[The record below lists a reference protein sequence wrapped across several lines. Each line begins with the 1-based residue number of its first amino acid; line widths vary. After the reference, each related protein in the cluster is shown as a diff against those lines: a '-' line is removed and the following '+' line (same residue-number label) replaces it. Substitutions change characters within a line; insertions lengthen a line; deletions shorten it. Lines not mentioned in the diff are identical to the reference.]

1 MKHLQ
6 HTIETPLQHVQHP
19 DLLLKYPD
27 ATLATYQKKRQMKHL
42 RHASETLATYVYN
55 KQMKYWGYTLATYM
69 YNHYNIYNITIYFCN
84 IPMKQLKHTSGKTE
98 TLETWAC
105 NMSEKHPET
114 LETQH
119 HRAAMTYL
127 VGKCSG
133 VGSLDGVRPHAPAM
147 PAVG

>member
-1 MKHLQ
+1 
-6 HTIETPLQHVQHP
+6 
-19 DLLLKYPD
+19 
-27 ATLATYQKKRQMKHL
+27 
-42 RHASETLATYVYN
+42 
-55 KQMKYWGYTLATYM
+55 M
-69 YNHYNIYNITIYFCN
+69 YNHYNIYNIQIYFCN
-84 IPMKQLKHTSGKTE
+84 IRMKQLKHTSQKTE

-105 NMSEKHPET
+105 NMSEKRPET

-127 VGKCSG
+127 VGNCSS